1 MRKQREKILFTQR
14 GSMARVLFY
23 LNAAFWLYQLLDTLS
38 AMIVDD
44 NSGISVALVGFF
56 LLMNVLALFFS
67 GRLLDQTEKWTY
79 IFALVVIVLNIA
91 LAFTGVPDILYVT
104 ALIVDVVILLVLF
117 SLRKLFFK

>member
-1 MRKQREKILFTQR
+1 MRKQREKILFAQR

-23 LNAAFWLYQLLDTLS
+23 LNAAFWFFQFLNTLS
-38 AMIVDD
+38 AMIVDG
-44 NSGISVALVGFF
+44 NGGFSISLVGFF

-79 IFALVVIVLNIA
+79 IFAFVVVVLNIA
-91 LAFTGVPDILYVT
+91 LAFTGVPDILYIT
-104 ALIVDVVILLVLF
+104 ALTIDVIILLVLL